1 MSACQSKQMG
11 VEMTV
16 SEIMVKMLESAGGNF
31 HDINHLMKVYTY
43 AKTIA
48 ECEQVTEKE
57 RKTVEIA
64 AIVHDIACPLCR
76 EKYGNADGGL
86 QEKESAPLV
95 EEFLKGA
102 GLSEEMLNR
111 IVYIVSHHHTPQ
123 AADGIDFQILLEA
136 DYLVNAD
143 ESGFSEAN
151 IRNTME
157 QMFQTD
163 TGKKLL
169 KSIYGL

>member
-1 MSACQSKQMG
+1 
-11 VEMTV
+11 
-16 SEIMVKMLESAGGNF
+16 MVKMLESANGNF

-48 ECEQVTEKE
+48 ECEAVTEKE
-57 RKTVEIA
+57 QKTVEIA
-64 AIVHDIACPLCR
+64 AIVHDIACPVCR
-76 EKYGNADGGL
+76 EKYGSADGNL

-102 GLSEEMLNR
+102 GLSEEMMSR
-111 IVYIVSHHHTPQ
+111 IIYIVSHHHTPQ

-143 ESGFSEAN
+143 ESGFSETN

-157 QMFQTD
+157 KMFRTA

-169 KSIYGL
+169 NSIYGL